1 MDKYTL
7 AETAYRNGYN
17 AALEDL
23 AKAITERTEFIKL
36 GDFCQKFAISPDDL
50 NKIIDKMKK

>member
-23 AKAITERTEFIKL
+23 AKAITEQAEFIKL

-50 NKIIDKMKK
+50 NKIINKMKK